1 VVLIAVRF
9 GVFQMPEKIVVAM
22 SGGVDS
28 STTAALLLEQ
38 GHEVVGLSMQL
49 WDYTRRESTDGR
61 SEEQLKKSGTCC
73 SLDDIYD
80 ARRVAHFLGLPF
92 YVVNFEKAFEQEVVL
107 PFVQSYLA
115 GETPIPCVRCNTF
128 MKFDHLLR
136 RTAQIGASRLAT
148 GHYARVQFN
157 ENTGRYELLRGV
169 DQSKDQSYF
178 LFEIT
183 QAQLSRIVFPLG
195 GFPKTEVRRMA
206 EQYRLPVFE
215 KPDSQEICFIPTKN
229 YSQFVKNYV
238 GNYDERDEA
247 ELECVNTST
256 LSETP
261 NKKKALRQAPRSGEI
276 IFRDGTRL
284 GQHEGIHQFTVGQ
297 RKGLGVAVGEPLY
310 VIQTDPAS
318 NRVIVGKSED
328 LLRRSLIAHK
338 LNWISVAAL
347 SEPIRVKAQ
356 IRNRHQAAPATVRSR
371 ADGEVNVEFDT
382 PQRAITPGQ
391 AVVFYDNDTVVGGGW
406 IKESR

>member
-1 VVLIAVRF
+1 
-9 GVFQMPEKIVVAM
+9 
-22 SGGVDS
+22 
-28 STTAALLLEQ
+28 
-38 GHEVVGLSMQL
+38 
-49 WDYTRRESTDGR
+49 
-61 SEEQLKKSGTCC
+61 
-73 SLDDIYD
+73 
-80 ARRVAHFLGLPF
+80 
-92 YVVNFEKAFEQEVVL
+92 VNFEKAFEQEVVL

-136 RTAQIGASRLAT
+136 RTAQIGASKLAT

-178 LFEIT
+178 LFEMT
-183 QAQLSRIVFPLG
+183 QAQLSRILFPLG

-229 YSQFVKNYV
+229 YSQFVKTYV
-238 GNYDERDEA
+238 GNHDERDEA
-247 ELECVNTST
+247 ELECVNTSA
-256 LSETP
+256 LSKTP
-261 NKKKALRQAPRSGEI
+261 NKKKGLSQAPRSGEI

-297 RKGLGVAVGEPLY
+297 RKRLGVAVGEPLY
-310 VIQTDPAS
+310 VIHTDPAN

-328 LLRRSLIAHK
+328 LLRRNLIAHK
-338 LNWISVAAL
+338 LNWISVSTL

-356 IRNRHQAAPATVRSR
+356 IRNRHQAAPATIHSC